1 MRLRLVALLP
11 SPPLPCDFELKPFP
25 FLKPN
30 LAQLGWALSM
40 RPING
45 IQPPIRLESPITGGS
60 SNGVKADFH
69 SGIDQFA
76 EVLSN
81 QVQDVNSMQVDANE
95 MVHSLLTGGDVNEA
109 EVLTAVQKADLAF
122 RMLLQV
128 RNKLIEAYRE
138 VQQIQI

>member
-1 MRLRLVALLP
+1 M
-11 SPPLPCDFELKPFP
+11 
-25 FLKPN
+25 N
-30 LAQLGWALSM
+30 
-40 RPING
+40 PISG
-45 IQPPIRLESPITGGS
+45 IQPPSRPANPLELFGKPSAASKASTGM
-60 SNGVKADFH
+60 
-69 SGIDQFA
+69 DQFA
-76 EVLSN
+76 ELLTD
-81 QVQDVNSMQVDANE
+81 QIRDVNSMQTDANS

>member
-1 MRLRLVALLP
+1 M
-11 SPPLPCDFELKPFP
+11 KPI
-25 FLKPN
+25 
-30 LAQLGWALSM
+30 A
-40 RPING
+40 G
-45 IQPPIRLESPITGGS
+45 IQPPPRPFTPMDVSKGSSRGVES
-60 SNGVKADFH
+60 SNG
-69 SGIDQFA
+69 IDAFA
-76 EVLSN
+76 ELLTD
-81 QVQDVNSMQVDANE
+81 QVQNVNEMQVDAND

>member
-1 MRLRLVALLP
+1 M
-11 SPPLPCDFELKPFP
+11 KPI
-25 FLKPN
+25 L
-30 LAQLGWALSM
+30 
-40 RPING
+40 G
-45 IQPPIRLESPITGGS
+45 IQPPPRPVSPLADRPGGS
-60 SNGVKADFH
+60 TRSEPS
-69 SGIDQFA
+69 SGIDAFA
-76 EVLSN
+76 GVLAK
-81 QVQDVNSMQVDANE
+81 QVQDVNTMQVDAND